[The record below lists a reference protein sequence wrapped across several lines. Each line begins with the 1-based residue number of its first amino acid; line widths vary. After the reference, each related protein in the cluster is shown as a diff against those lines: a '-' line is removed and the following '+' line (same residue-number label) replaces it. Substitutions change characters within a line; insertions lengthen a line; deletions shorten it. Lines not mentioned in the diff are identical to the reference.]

1 METYTAMRQ
10 FADSWGMIAMGLFF
24 IAVIVFTLRPGG
36 KLQADEAASI
46 PLKED

>member
-10 FADSWGMIAMGLFF
+10 FADSWAMIAMGLFF
-24 IAVIVFTLRPGG
+24 LGVIVFTLRPGG
-36 KLQADEAASI
+36 KSQAAEAASI